1 MPDLLQSVL
10 STTISVS
17 SFLLCTAASLVLGA
31 GIALCHMFKN
41 HCSKSFVITLA
52 MLPAI
57 VQVVIMM
64 VNGNIGTGVAVMGA
78 FSLVRFRSAPGSAK
92 EIGGI
97 FLAMAVGLATGMG
110 YIGIAVLVTIL
121 LCAVN
126 MLYTATPFGEGK
138 KGIKELRITIPENLD
153 YTGIFD
159 DLFSQYTNQAELM
172 RVKTSHM
179 GSLFQLSYHILLK
192 DDQKEKEFID
202 AIRCRNGNLDII
214 CSREM
219 TEKDEL

>member
-1 MPDLLQSVL
+1 MPDLFQSVL
-10 STTISVS
+10 ATTISAG
-17 SFLLCTAASLVLGA
+17 SFMLCTAASLLLGA
-31 GIALCHMFKN
+31 GIALCYMFKN
-41 HCSKSFVITLA
+41 HCSKSFVVTLA

-78 FSLVRFRSAPGSAK
+78 FSLVRFRSAPGNAK

-126 MLYTATPFGEGK
+126 LLYTATPFGETKRGV
-138 KGIKELRITIPENLD
+138 KELRITIPESLD

-159 DLFSQYTNQAELM
+159 DLFSQYTSKAELV

-179 GSLFQLSYHILLK
+179 GSLYQLSYQIILK
-192 DDQKEKEFID
+192 DDNKEKEFID

-214 CSREM
+214 CSRE
-219 TEKDEL
+219 TLDKDEL